1 MNSGDRGIRNLERR
15 FFRQLLD
22 KNDELTDSVK
32 RQQELMKQL
41 GYTPI
46 IEGLAQHA
54 NIFYERDGERFL
66 IEKENGAFF
75 IKELHLQW
83 SEAELC
89 DLICQNP
96 EAFSNNVVT
105 RPLMQEYLLPTLAFI
120 AGPGE
125 INYWGEL
132 KGAFQVM
139 GYKMPPVVPRLQVT
153 FLERHI
159 EKKLDERGIELR
171 ESIERECGPK
181 KSSIF
186 KIRFRTDLPIRSN
199 RRKKKSK
206 TFIPQCAPKPSKST
220 AASALF

>member
-1 MNSGDRGIRNLERR
+1 M
-15 FFRQLLD
+15 
-22 KNDELTDSVK
+22 K
-32 RQQELMKQL
+32 RKQ
-41 GYTPI
+41 
-46 IEGLAQHA
+46 
-54 NIFYERDGERFL
+54 RV
-66 IEKENGAFF
+66 F

-159 EKKLDERGIELR
+159 EKAG
-171 ESIERECGPK
+171 
-181 KSSIF
+181 
-186 KIRFRTDLPIRSN
+186 RTGN
-199 RRKKKSK
+199 RTPR
-206 TFIPQCAPKPSKST
+206 ID
-220 AASALF
+220 

>member
-1 MNSGDRGIRNLERR
+1 LMPRKLKSGWTGCFASFEETEYTNDLLGNLRRCLRQSLSFTDFLNFLFADMFEEDGLILLNSGDPGIRNLEAR

-46 IEGLAQHA
+46 IEGAAQHA

-105 RPLMQEYLLPTLAFI
+105 RPLMQEYLF
-120 AGPGE
+120 
-125 INYWGEL
+125 
-132 KGAFQVM
+132 
-139 GYKMPPVVPRLQVT
+139 RL
-153 FLERHI
+153 
-159 EKKLDERGIELR
+159 GIY
-171 ESIERECGPK
+171 
-181 KSSIF
+181 
-186 KIRFRTDLPIRSN
+186 
-199 RRKKKSK
+199 RRARRNQLLGRAE
-206 TFIPQCAPKPSKST
+206 T
-220 AASALF
+220 ALFR